1 MDDHAWIR
9 YELPTPSPL
18 VPSLSDASNTHIG
31 ITAGVAAAILS
42 HPADTLLS
50 QINKG
55 HGPKGPMVGRLI
67 TLGKEAGFK
76 GLFAGLGPRIIMSEF
91 GADSSGCGF
100 GGAVRS
106 PVDREEDTTR

>member
-1 MDDHAWIR
+1 M
-9 YELPTPSPL
+9 TPEEKANISAAKKWSITL
-18 VPSLSDASNTHIG
+18 GSG
-31 ITAGVAAAILS
+31 ITAGVVAAILS

-76 GLFAGLGPRIIMSEF
+76 GLFAGLGPRIIMSELELESRNKM
-91 GADSSGCGF
+91 D
-100 GGAVRS
+100 
-106 PVDREEDTTR
+106 VDMS